1 MLVPDGLQILQNNVH
16 KNKERTDSML
26 NNPDTKK
33 YTVLLLQEPHWS
45 EYKKSSPTHQ
55 AWMLFEPIIKDTQPR
70 AAIYINKNLNAAQII
85 LPFPDVVAVQITTR
99 DPKPMLIINVYK
111 PCDENRTES
120 LHRCIHAHLDMHKF
134 GTIII
139 AGDFNL
145 HHPLWNPNG
154 YPRHDDEANDLVEMM
169 ADFGMSPL
177 VPKGTVTYPNA
188 ETAIDLVWGND
199 AVASTLLKCQI
210 AEDYDHGSDH
220 LPIETAISAQ
230 PTIIDVQPAYNYA
243 ETNWEEFKAKLASC
257 LPRLETPKNAANI
270 DNFIQSLIA
279 AITHS
284 IESSTP
290 QKKPCPHS
298 KRWWTP
304 HLTRLRR
311 AANRARNRYRRTRN
325 NIARIEWRERANE
338 YTNTIAKEKEAKWRE
353 YVSNADGKSIWKV
366 KKYIDNAQ
374 TPTFIP
380 TLDNTAETTEQKT
393 SLFKETFFPAPPPAK
408 LNDIAQTLY
417 PAKVHCVT
425 KISLRQVRQ
434 AVGKVAPD
442 KAPRPDEITNRVL
455 KRALPHIEQ
464 HICTL
469 MQASL
474 DLAHFPKVFKETRT
488 IVMRKHG
495 KEDYTKAKSYRPIA
509 LENTLGKVMESIIA
523 DIISYLT
530 EANDLLPP
538 HHYGGRPG
546 RSAED
551 AMMVLTENIYKAWKK
566 GKIYSAVF
574 LDVAGAF
581 NNVHHKRLIHNLHK
595 RRIPNKVVDW
605 I

>member
-55 AWMLFEPIIKDTQPR
+55 AWMLFEPIVKDTQPR

-85 LPFPDVVAVQITTR
+85 LPFPDVVAVQITTS

-199 AVASTLLKCQI
+199 AAVSTLLKCQI
-210 AEDYDHGSDH
+210 AEDNDHGSDH
-220 LPIETAISAQ
+220 LPIETAITTQ

-243 ETNWEEFKAKLASC
+243 NTNWEEFKTKLASC
-257 LPRLETPKNAANI
+257 LPRLETPKNAADIN
-270 DNFIQSLIA
+270 NFAQSLTA
-279 AITHS
+279 AITHA

-290 QKKPCPHS
+290 RKKPCPHS
-298 KRWWTP
+298 KRWWTLIS
-304 HLTRLRR
+304 HD
-311 AANRARNRYRRTRN
+311 Y
-325 NIARIEWRERANE
+325 
-338 YTNTIAKEKEAKWRE
+338 
-353 YVSNADGKSIWKV
+353 DGQPIV
-366 KKYIDNAQ
+366 QGID
-374 TPTFIP
+374 IG
-380 TLDNTAETTEQKT
+380 EQGTT
-393 SLFKETFFPAPPPAK
+393 SLGLNGGRGQMSTQTQLQRKRK
-408 LNDIAQTLY
+408 LNGGSTSAMLMENPYGKLKSTSTMLRY
-417 PAKVHCVT
+417 P
-425 KISLRQVRQ
+425 R
-434 AVGKVAPD
+434 
-442 KAPRPDEITNRVL
+442 
-455 KRALPHIEQ
+455 
-464 HICTL
+464 
-469 MQASL
+469 
-474 DLAHFPKVFKETRT
+474 
-488 IVMRKHG
+488 
-495 KEDYTKAKSYRPIA
+495 SYQP
-509 LENTLGKVMESIIA
+509 
-523 DIISYLT
+523 
-530 EANDLLPP
+530 
-538 HHYGGRPG
+538 
-546 RSAED
+546 
-551 AMMVLTENIYKAWKK
+551 
-566 GKIYSAVF
+566 
-574 LDVAGAF
+574 
-581 NNVHHKRLIHNLHK
+581 
-595 RRIPNKVVDW
+595 
-605 I
+605 